1 MTRESRLAIVFG
13 LNAALIAGL
22 IAVGLEAHSLGV
34 FAAAGDY
41 VADAFAI
48 GLSLAAVR
56 LSHRSA
62 TDRRSFGYHRTSI
75 LAAQVNAS
83 LVLAVSVLVS
93 IEAVRRLFGN
103 HGTVHGLPVVI
114 VSAIAAAV
122 MMLGALILHDED
134 DDDDLNMR
142 AVLLDT
148 AADAVT
154 AAGVAATG
162 VVILITGRYFW
173 LDPTAALLIAV
184 VIGYRAVRL
193 LREVGEVL
201 LESTPPGVDVSEVR
215 RTISED
221 GDIEDVHD
229 LHVWSLTRDVP
240 LLSAHVVLA
249 GHPTL
254 EEAQAVV
261 ERAKARLLARFA
273 IDHAT
278 LEMECEPCAAPDV
291 HTKGRW
297 PG

>member
-48 GLSLAAVR
+48 GLSLATVR
-56 LSHRSA
+56 LSHREA
-62 TDRRSFGYHRTSI
+62 TDRRSFGYHRTTI

-83 LVLAVSVLVS
+83 LILAVTAVVS
-93 IEAVRRLFGN
+93 IEALRRLFG
-103 HGTVHGLPVVI
+103 HPGTVHGLPVVI
-114 VSAIAAAV
+114 VSAVAAAV
-122 MMLGALILHDED
+122 MLLGALILHDED
-134 DDDDLNMR
+134 DDDLNMR
-142 AVLLDT
+142 SVLLDT

-162 VVILITGRYFW
+162 AVILITGRNFW
-173 LDPTAALLIAV
+173 LDPAGALLIAV

-193 LREVGEVL
+193 LREVGDVL
-201 LESTPPGVDVSEVR
+201 LESTPPGVDVGEVR

-254 EEAQAVV
+254 EEAQAAV
-261 ERAKARLLARFA
+261 ERAKARLLDRFA
-273 IDHAT
+273 INHAT